1 MGIENRLTCFPVCD
15 FFSFGFSYKK
25 LSKLSRVNMTSTLY
39 KIASS
44 AFLRKPACLSKCMQM
59 QPQRNLNL
67 LEYQS
72 KGLLQDNN
80 VTVQKFRVASN
91 NEEALSIPKEFP
103 CKEYVIKAQVLA
115 GGRGKGHFDNG
126 FKGGVHLTKD
136 PSKVPELVNS
146 MIGHRLITKQTPPDG
161 IPVSKV
167 MVAEAI
173 DIVRETYFCI
183 LMDREYNGPVIVAS
197 PDGGVDIEE
206 VAEKTPERI
215 KKVPVDIKTGLTD
228 AMADDIAEFLG
239 FEGDLKAQCSEQV
252 KRLYKMFLNVDC
264 LQLEVNPLAETPDG
278 IIYTADA
285 KLGFDDNAQFRQK
298 AIFEMEDTTE
308 SDPREVEAASYNLNY
323 VQMDGNIGCLVN
335 GAGLAMATMD
345 IIKYYG
351 GDPANFLDVGG
362 NVQEGQVREAF
373 RIISED
379 KQVKAILVNV
389 FGGIVN
395 CATIAN
401 GIVNACRSINLEL
414 PLVVRL
420 EGTNVD
426 NAKQIL
432 KYSGLPIQSA
442 VDLDDAAKK
451 ATAALK

>member
-1 MGIENRLTCFPVCD
+1 MM
-15 FFSFGFSYKK
+15 
-25 LSKLSRVNMTSTLY
+25 SKMLKSMT
-39 KIASS
+39 
-44 AFLRKPACLSKCMQM
+44 FLHRPAVLGLQQ
-59 QPQRNLNL
+59 QPKRNLNL

-72 KGLLQDNN
+72 KGLLQNYD
-80 VTVQKFRVASN
+80 VTVQKFRVASTA
-91 NEEALSIPKEFP
+91 EEAVKIPQDFP

-136 PSKVPELVNS
+136 PNKVPELVTS
-146 MIGHRLITKQTPPDG
+146 MVGNRLITKQTPPEG

-215 KKVPVDIKTGLTD
+215 MKMPVDIKTGLTD
-228 AMADDIAEFLG
+228 EAAGKVAAFLG
-239 FEGDLKAQCSEQV
+239 FEGDLQSQCAEQI
-252 KRLYKMFLNVDC
+252 KRLYQMFLKVDC
-264 LQLEVNPLAETPDG
+264 LQLEVNPLAETPEG

-298 AIFEMEDTTE
+298 DIFDMEDTTE
-308 SDPREVEAASYNLNY
+308 SDPREVEAASWNLNY

-351 GDPANFLDVGG
+351 GEPANFLDVGG
-362 NVQEGQVREAF
+362 SVQEHQVREAF

-379 KQVKAILVNV
+379 DKVKAILVNV
-389 FGGIVN
+389 FGGIVD

-401 GIVNACRSINLEL
+401 GVVNACRSIDLKI

-426 NAKQIL
+426 NAKKVL
-432 KYSGLPIQSA
+432 ADSGLPILSA
-442 VDLDDAAKK
+442 TDPDDAAQK
-451 ATAALK
+451 AVKSL

>member
-1 MGIENRLTCFPVCD
+1 LGL
-15 FFSFGFSYKK
+15 
-25 LSKLSRVNMTSTLY
+25 
-39 KIASS
+39 
-44 AFLRKPACLSKCMQM
+44 QQ
-59 QPQRNLNL
+59 QPKRNLNL

-72 KGLLQDNN
+72 KGLLQNYD
-80 VTVQKFRVASN
+80 VTVQKFRVASTA
-91 NEEALSIPKEFP
+91 EEAVKIPQDFP

-136 PSKVPELVNS
+136 PNKVPELVTS
-146 MIGHRLITKQTPPDG
+146 MVGNRLITKQTPPEG
-161 IPVSKV
+161 FPVSKV

-215 KKVPVDIKTGLTD
+215 MKMPVDIKTGLTD
-228 AMADDIAEFLG
+228 EAAGKVAAFLG
-239 FEGDLKAQCSEQV
+239 FEGDLQSQCAEQI
-252 KRLYKMFLNVDC
+252 KRLYQMFLKVDC
-264 LQLEVNPLAETPDG
+264 LQLEVNPLAETPEG

-298 AIFEMEDTTE
+298 DIFDMEDTTE
-308 SDPREVEAASYNLNY
+308 SDPREVEAASWNLNY

-351 GDPANFLDVGG
+351 GEPANFLDVGG
-362 NVQEGQVREAF
+362 SVQEHQVREAF

-379 KQVKAILVNV
+379 DKVKAILVNV
-389 FGGIVN
+389 FGGIVD

-401 GIVNACRSINLEL
+401 GVVNACRSIDLKI

-426 NAKQIL
+426 NAKKVL
-432 KYSGLPIQSA
+432 ADSGLPILSA
-442 VDLDDAAKK
+442 TDLDDAAQK
-451 ATAALK
+451 AVKSL

>member
-1 MGIENRLTCFPVCD
+1 MM
-15 FFSFGFSYKK
+15 
-25 LSKLSRVNMTSTLY
+25 SKMLKSMT
-39 KIASS
+39 
-44 AFLRKPACLSKCMQM
+44 FLHRPAVLGLQQ
-59 QPQRNLNL
+59 QPKRNLNL

-72 KGLLQDNN
+72 KGLLQNYD
-80 VTVQKFRVASN
+80 VTVQKFRVASTA
-91 NEEALSIPKEFP
+91 EEAVKIPQDFP

-136 PSKVPELVNS
+136 PNKVPELVTS
-146 MIGHRLITKQTPPDG
+146 MVGNRLITKQTPPEG

-215 KKVPVDIKTGLTD
+215 MKMPVDIKTGLTD
-228 AMADDIAEFLG
+228 EAAGKVAAFLG
-239 FEGDLKAQCSEQV
+239 FEGDLQSQCAEQI
-252 KRLYKMFLNVDC
+252 KRLYQMFLKVDC
-264 LQLEVNPLAETPDG
+264 LQLEVNPLAETPEG

-298 AIFEMEDTTE
+298 DIFDMEDTTE
-308 SDPREVEAASYNLNY
+308 SDPREVEAASWNLNY

-351 GDPANFLDVGG
+351 GEPANFLDVGG
-362 NVQEGQVREAF
+362 SVQEHQVREAF

-379 KQVKAILVNV
+379 DKVKAILVNV
-389 FGGIVN
+389 FGGIVD

-401 GIVNACRSINLEL
+401 GVVNACRSIDLKI

-426 NAKQIL
+426 NAKKVL
-432 KYSGLPIQSA
+432 ADSGLPILSA
-442 VDLDDAAKK
+442 TDLDDAAQK
-451 ATAALK
+451 AVKSL